1 MTGPAWRVRGGVIPL
16 VHPVVMG
23 ILNVTPDSFSD
34 GGELDELDRLLFRAD
49 ALVEEGASI
58 LDVGGESTRP
68 GARVVPEEEELRRVV
83 PMVAALAAHFAV
95 PISVDTRKA
104 RVAGEALS
112 AGAAIVND
120 VSALSYD
127 PEMTRV
133 VSESGAGVV
142 LMHMRG
148 TPEDMKEHAHYEEV
162 EGEVARELEQAA
174 KKALRGG
181 VTRDA
186 IVLDPGIGFAKTAE
200 QSLRVLS
207 RLSRIAELGFPVLV
221 GPSRKSF
228 LGELLGLP
236 PRERD
241 VGSAAACVMAFLR
254 GARIFR
260 VHDVAPTFQA
270 LRVAEAIVREGE
282 GEDWTGASA
291 GELRATT

>member
-16 VHPVVMG
+16 EHPVVMG

-49 ALVEEGASI
+49 AMVEEGASI
-58 LDVGGESTRP
+58 LDLGGESTRP
-68 GARVVPEEEELRRVV
+68 GARVVSEEEELRRVV
-83 PMVAALAAHFAV
+83 PMVAALAARFAV

-104 RVAGEALS
+104 RVADEALS

-120 VSALSYD
+120 VSALSFD
-127 PEMTRV
+127 PVMTRV

-148 TPEDMKEHAHYEEV
+148 TPEDMKERAHYEDV
-162 EGEVARELEQAA
+162 EGEVARELEVAA

-181 VTRDA
+181 VTPEA
-186 IVLDPGIGFAKTAE
+186 IVLDPGIGFAKTTP

-207 RLSRIAELGFPVLV
+207 RLSRIAGLGFPVLV

-236 PRERD
+236 PRERA

-270 LRVAEAIVREGE
+270 LRVAEAIAGAGD
-282 GEDWTGASA
+282 GEDWTGAST